1 MLSRNAHSGDSRFE
15 SQLETG
21 YLIAGGRANNSSYSQ
36 YMSLVTKSTNYARFE
51 VVNQFI
57 RKSII
62 IPEKIILLLVKK
74 FRILWNTQF
83 HCRVHNYAQ
92 LFPILDHIKTVHG
105 LPPHFFKNIILPHIP
120 KSSRWSLSLI
130 SPSKPCMRFS
140 PSQHVSCSYYPH

>member
-1 MLSRNAHSGDSRFE
+1 MLSRIAQSGGPLFE

-21 YLIAGGRANNSSYSQ
+21 YSNGGGRTNNSSYSQ

-51 VVNQFI
+51 VVNQLI
-57 RKSII
+57 RYSRI

-92 LFPILDHIKTVHG
+92 LFPILDHIKTVYD
-105 LPPHFFKNIILPHIP
+105 LSLHFFNIILPYTP
-120 KSSRWSLSLI
+120 KSLRWSRSFV
-130 SPSKPCMRFS
+130 SSSKPCMHFS
-140 PSQHVSCSYYPH
+140 QSLHITCSHYPH